1 MGRTVKERWGRVGRE
16 DGWVSWKSVGV
27 KLVAEMEE
35 KASRLA
41 GETTG
46 GGEVEV
52 GGDQEV
58 GNVFRV
64 NVAGD
69 CFVVAG
75 GAGVLHNSAVVGCEP
90 ERTEDSGVHG
100 GVGGAQVVDRE
111 ERFRD
116 GRDFGEV
123 KVRRGSV
130 ADGDDGT
137 GVKGGVRDEIVVRG
151 GRILGS
157 TERTSVNDRSL
168 KNAT

>member
-1 MGRTVKERWGRVGRE
+1 MGRE

-52 GGDQEV
+52 GGNQEV

-75 GAGVLHNSAVVGCEP
+75 GAGSFKL
-90 ERTEDSGVHG
+90 
-100 GVGGAQVVDRE
+100 
-111 ERFRD
+111 
-116 GRDFGEV
+116 
-123 KVRRGSV
+123 KV
-130 ADGDDGT
+130 
-137 GVKGGVRDEIVVRG
+137 
-151 GRILGS
+151 
-157 TERTSVNDRSL
+157 
-168 KNAT
+168 